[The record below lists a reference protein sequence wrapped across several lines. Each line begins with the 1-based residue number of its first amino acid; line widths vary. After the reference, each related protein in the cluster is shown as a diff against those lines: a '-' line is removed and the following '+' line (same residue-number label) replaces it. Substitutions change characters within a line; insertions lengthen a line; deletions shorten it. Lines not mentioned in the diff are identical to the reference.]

1 MKKKK
6 NLFEYSEN
14 DIIFNYEKT
23 EAHPFSERETLVFS
37 NERFFYPDKLNVI
50 AVSPSVYE
58 RHCHEKYV
66 LTKKGGNGYIN
77 VTLVKKD
84 SLENNCFYATSIIKD
99 ELSLKDGDEVE
110 LCRYTSCS
118 FENIITQK
126 IDHIRESE
134 LIISKKDTHG
144 NLIPIDDYK
153 YFELYN
159 PFTYDSIIIKR
170 EHIVVDETLT
180 KDGTIRLNRKQRF
193 CLGCEL
199 PQILTAEQWN
209 TLEANKEE
217 IALISEVYDG
227 EDHILN
233 KNASYKQKSEAKKI
247 IANHFASKMML
258 IPVLRSAGQKK
269 KSFGRRLTDFYVGK
283 STISLICR
291 RPYDNDEGL
300 DIIRMSPSNMSLLG
314 IDEMDKVILQYKDRK
329 ISTRVLSLEDD
340 DAFLETNLPISTD
353 LVVGVPV
360 HIRKKLGVMDLS
372 TTIKVDR
379 DTAFIFKKSINEQ
392 IVPILLTLFST
403 NLFTDFSVV
412 LSAGLSLLAIPIV
425 LYFNLSSKR
434 NMRA

>member
-6 NLFEYSEN
+6 DLFEYTEN
-14 DIIFNYEKT
+14 DVIFNYEKT
-23 EAHPFSERETLVFS
+23 RSHPFSERTTLVFVE
-37 NERFFYPDKLNVI
+37 ERFFYPDKLNVI

-58 RHCHEKYV
+58 KTCREKFL

-77 VTLVKKD
+77 VTLVKKET
-84 SLENNCFYATSIIKD
+84 LENDQFFATAMIID

-110 LCRYTSCS
+110 LCRYNSCS

-134 LIISKKDTHG
+134 LVISKKDANG
-144 NLIPIDDYK
+144 NLIRVNDYK

-159 PFTYDSIIIKR
+159 PFTYDSIIVKR
-170 EHIVVDETLT
+170 EHIVVDETL
-180 KDGTIRLNRKQRF
+180 KKNGTIRLNRKQRF

-199 PQILTAEQWN
+199 PQILTTAQWN
-209 TLEANKEE
+209 IIEKNKDDMAIVSEAY
-217 IALISEVYDG
+217 VG

-233 KNASYKQKSEAKKI
+233 KNASYKQKNDAKKI
-247 IANHFASKMML
+247 ISKYFSGKMML

-269 KSFGRRLTDFYVGK
+269 KSLGRRLTDLYVGK
-283 STISLICR
+283 STISLVCR

-300 DIIRMSPSNMSLLG
+300 DIVRMTSSNMNLLG

-329 ISTRVLSLEDD
+329 ISTRVLALDD
-340 DAFLETNLPISTD
+340 DKAFLETNLPISTD
-353 LVVGVPV
+353 LVIGVPV
-360 HIRKKLGVMDLS
+360 HIRKKLGVLDLS

-392 IVPILLTLFST
+392 IVPVLLTLFST
-403 NLFTDFSVV
+403 NLFTDFSVL
-412 LSAGLSLLAIPIV
+412 LSACLSLLAIPIV